1 MISSARRED
10 IVSALRRGTV
20 PSSGLDA
27 LAVGIDTFAPTLDD
41 ELESVSAGR
50 GGFKAVRGEY
60 GTGKT
65 FFGRWLQERA
75 RARGFA
81 ATEVQIN
88 ETETPLHRLET
99 VYRRLVEHLG
109 TADTASGAFRGVI
122 DGWFYALEQDVL
134 ADTSVDAS
142 DAEGLLLRTNALME
156 ARLGAIS
163 KTAPAFSAVLRT
175 YRRALAAGDGML
187 ADGLISWLAGQPNVA
202 ASIKRAA
209 GIKGDLDHFGA
220 TNFLVGLL
228 TILRDSGFS
237 GLVMV
242 LDEVETLQRMRTDTR
257 EKGLNA
263 LRQWIDEIDAGR
275 YPGLYLVITGTPAF
289 YDGPQGVQ
297 RLAPLAQRLHV
308 DFGTDR
314 RFDNPR
320 AVQIRLAAFDHTSL
334 LAVGRRVR
342 DIYADGRPTNSAFGR
357 WWTTAI
363 WTPLHARWPAGWVA
377 RSVSRPVCSSRSWC
391 RMCWTAWT
399 CTNTSTPASTTPSRW
414 PRPRCLRRSGL
425 RQVRRPWTI
434 SSCER
439 VRAAAPIA
447 AVPRRQHAGL
457 EHAATDATGSHCAHS
472 CGLTLFAAR
481 TDRRG
486 EDGSRCD
493 SDAVEDAD
501 RGLARD
507 ERLVHLPDQGA
518 AEQPGASAH
527 PLRRAGGSACGGV
540 AWRHLA
546 VPQEPGASRC
556 PRHPVDDTRIHRGH
570 ADFGAGRSAS
580 MVRQPACRDRR

>member
-1 MISSARRED
+1 MISAARRED

-20 PSSGLDA
+20 PSNGLDA
-27 LAVGIDTFAPTLDD
+27 LAVGMDAFAKTLDD
-41 ELESVSAGR
+41 ELDSVSGGR

-99 VYRRLVEHLG
+99 VYRRLIEHLG

-122 DGWFYALEQDVL
+122 DGWFFALEQDVL
-134 ADTSVDAS
+134 ADESVDAN
-142 DAEGLLLRTNALME
+142 DAQGLLKRTNELME
-156 ARLGAIS
+156 ARLDAIS
-163 KTAPAFSAVLRT
+163 RSAPAFSAVLRT
-175 YRRALAAGDGML
+175 YRQAMADGDGML

-202 ASIKRAA
+202 ASVKRAA

-228 TILRDSGFS
+228 IILRDSGFS

-297 RLAPLAQRLHV
+297 RLQPLAQRLHV
-308 DFGTDR
+308 DFATDR

-320 AVQIRLAAFDHTSL
+320 AVQFRLAAFDNAALMT
-334 LAVGRRVR
+334 VGRRVR
-342 DIYADGRPTNSAFGR
+342 DIYAEGRPQEQRLQRVVDDRYLDVLSKAVAGGLGGKVGVAPRLFLKKLVADVLDR
-357 WWTTAI
+357 VE
-363 WTPLHARWPAGWVA
+363 LHADFDPQLHYTLTLAETEMSA
-377 RSVSRPVCSSRSWC
+377 
-391 RMCWTAWT
+391 
-399 CTNTSTPASTTPSRW
+399 
-414 PRPRCLRRSGL
+414 
-425 RQVRRPWTI
+425 I
-434 SSCER
+434 E
-439 VRAAAPIA
+439 RAAASA
-447 AVPRRQHAGL
+447 A
-457 EHAATDATGSHCAHS
+457 S
-472 CGLTLFAAR
+472 
-481 TDRRG
+481 
-486 EDGSRCD
+486 
-493 SDAVEDAD
+493 
-501 RGLARD
+501 
-507 ERLVHLPDQGA
+507 
-518 AEQPGASAH
+518 
-527 PLRRAGGSACGGV
+527 
-540 AWRHLA
+540 
-546 VPQEPGASRC
+546 
-556 PRHPVDDTRIHRGH
+556 VDDI
-570 ADFGAGRSAS
+570 DL
-580 MVRQPACRDRR
+580 

>member
-134 ADTSVDAS
+134 ADASVDAS

-342 DIYADGRPTNSAFGR
+342 DIYADGRPNEQR
-357 WWTTAI
+357 
-363 WTPLHARWPAGWVA
+363 L
-377 RSVSRPVCSSRSWC
+377 RSVVDDSYLDALARAV
-391 RMCWTAWT
+391 AGGLGGKVGV
-399 CTNTSTPASTTPSRW
+399 A
-414 PRPRCLRRSGL
+414 PRLYLKKLVSDVLDRVDLHEDFDPRKHYSLTLAETEMSA
-425 RQVRRPWTI
+425 T
-434 SSCER
+434 E
-439 VRAAAPIA
+439 RAAASA
-447 AVPRRQHAGL
+447 A
-457 EHAATDATGSHCAHS
+457 S
-472 CGLTLFAAR
+472 
-481 TDRRG
+481 
-486 EDGSRCD
+486 
-493 SDAVEDAD
+493 
-501 RGLARD
+501 
-507 ERLVHLPDQGA
+507 
-518 AEQPGASAH
+518 
-527 PLRRAGGSACGGV
+527 
-540 AWRHLA
+540 
-546 VPQEPGASRC
+546 
-556 PRHPVDDTRIHRGH
+556 VDDIEL
-570 ADFGAGRSAS
+570 
-580 MVRQPACRDRR
+580 